1 MKLTSLRMR
10 LLVSAALSIVVA
22 LTLAGLSLGKIFS
35 HHVETRI
42 ESELDNH
49 LRQITALV
57 ELDGEGAITVSGSLP
72 DPRFELPFSGLYW
85 QVQEN
90 GKVVAASPSLGDE
103 RLDLLKATASAG
115 SKPICVDV
123 PGPRGREIAL
133 VVRDVTVNFNG
144 QDHNLRLAAAID
156 HSEIDNTV
164 TALRLDLAIS
174 LGVLAVCLIAAAW
187 AQVTVGLKPLQF
199 LRERLAA
206 VRTGQ
211 ENRLVGSFPDEVT
224 PLVIDLNAMI
234 DSQERSIVKARSR
247 AGDLAHGL
255 KTPLTALNSIA
266 RDLARKGDLEVARE
280 ISNLANRMQ
289 NHVGREIARTQI
301 AGQRQQTTLVLLRP
315 GVTQLVRTLQRA
327 PRGRDIEWTI
337 DIDDFA
343 SIALDRNDLHE
354 LLGSLL
360 ENALKWAGTRVVIRA
375 RGMPCRELFIEDD
388 GPGVPEAQFDTIMQR
403 GASMS
408 GAHDS
413 AGLGLA
419 IAGDIADAYGYQLVL
434 FRSGFGGFGVKL
446 LMHQSPAVLVPPM
459 IAQAAE

>member
-1 MKLTSLRMR
+1 MKFTSLRTR
-10 LLVSAALSIVVA
+10 LLLGAALSILIA
-22 LTLAGLSLGKIFS
+22 LALAGLSLGKIFA
-35 HHVETRI
+35 HHVESRI

-49 LRQITALV
+49 LRQIAALV
-57 ELDGEGAITVSGSLP
+57 ELDAEGAITVSGALA

-90 GKVVAASPSLGDE
+90 EKVMAASPSLGDE
-103 RLDLLKATASAG
+103 RLDLSKAKPSAG
-115 SKPICVDV
+115 SVPICIDV

-133 VVRDVTVNFNG
+133 VVRDVTVNFHG
-144 QDHNLRLAAAID
+144 EDHKLRLAAAID
-156 HSEIDNTV
+156 HSEIDNAVSAFRT
-164 TALRLDLAIS
+164 DLAIS
-174 LGVLAVCLIAAAW
+174 LGVLAACLIAAAW

-206 VRTGQ
+206 IQNGQ
-211 ENRLVGSFPDEVT
+211 ENRLVGAFPDEVT

-266 RDLARKGDLEVARE
+266 RDLAQKGDLEVARE

-289 NHVGREIARTQI
+289 NHVGREVARTQI
-301 AGQRQQTTLVLLRP
+301 AGRRPQSSEVMLRRN
-315 GVTQLVRTLQRA
+315 VEQLVKILQHA
-327 PRGRDIEWTI
+327 PRGRDIEWSI
-337 DIDDFA
+337 DIDEFA
-343 SIALDRNDLHE
+343 RIPLDRDDLHE

-360 ENALKWAGTRVVIRA
+360 ENALKWAASRVLIRA
-375 RGMPCRELFIEDD
+375 RGMPCRELIIEDD
-388 GPGVPEAQFDTIMQR
+388 GPGVREEQFDLIMQR

-408 GAHDS
+408 GSHDS

-434 FRSGFGGFGVKL
+434 FRSQFGGFGVKL
-446 LMHQSPAVLVPPM
+446 LMHQSSAFLVQP
-459 IAQAAE
+459 ITAQAAE